1 MRPVLALMVVSV
13 FIGLRSYKSGA
24 TVPYRILFGV
34 SVLCVMAL
42 YSQRFV

>member
-1 MRPVLALMVVSV
+1 MRPILALLVVSLV
-13 FIGLRSYKSGA
+13 VGVRSHKTGSP
-24 TVPYRILFGV
+24 VSYRILFGA